1 MVNGSKGIDNGM
13 KGFGVDWGTTGTGR
27 ANGVGQG
34 SGGAGEPAL
43 DSLTFF
49 RAVGELMGCVQSR

>member
-1 MVNGSKGIDNGM
+1 M